1 MKKTVSALLAAILFA
16 AVLVSCGGKQHGA
29 GKTSTDEPENT
40 EPENIYRQ
48 DDGLPAKD
56 YDGADFVFLTATDIT
71 GGEMTAMDS
80 EEVSDPLESSIHL
93 RTLYVEERFGIN
105 ISDYRRHYS
114 DTYNAIYTSVNAQDN
129 AFNACYGF
137 ITWMFPL
144 ALDGCFTGF
153 GDIPYI
159 DLSKD
164 WWDQSA
170 KSAFSVGNRLFY
182 MTGDANMF
190 YNDYTWV
197 LYFNKSIL
205 KDIQED
211 EPYDLVDSGDWTV
224 DEMFRLGVK
233 AVKNLDSD
241 PSIDPVYDRV
251 GMVTHQYTANAL
263 VYGCNELFF
272 KKNADDLP
280 EISFDSERFENV
292 CEKITAMFHND
303 NFMYDTTGNN
313 GDGANIEKV
322 FSSDRAL
329 FCGEVLQCARRYRG
343 MESDFG
349 ILPYPKY
356 DAEQDGYVTYSLE
369 MVYPVAVPSY
379 FSGSELEDAGIILEA
394 MQSASHGS
402 LVKAYFDA
410 ALTSKRFLRDNR
422 SEDMLKIIF
431 DTRCYPLATMKDFGG
446 CVSQIVYNIRTNN
459 PAFSSFIASNRSKT
473 LTEIEKLTEQLSDL

>member
-1 MKKTVSALLAAILFA
+1 MKKIITAVLPVILLASVFA
-16 AVLVSCGGKQHGA
+16 ACGNGHGV
-29 GKTSTDEPENT
+29 GGNTSGGAVGT
-40 EPENIYRQ
+40 EPGNIFYR
-48 DDGLPAKD
+48 DDGLPSRD
-56 YDGADFVFLTATDIT
+56 FNGADFIFLTATDIT

-80 EEVSDPLESSIHL
+80 EEVSDPLESSVHL
-93 RTLYVEERFGIN
+93 RTQYVEERFGVK
-105 ISDYRRHYS
+105 ISDYKRHYA
-114 DTYNAIYTSVNAQDN
+114 DTYNAIYTSVSAQDN

-137 ITWMFPL
+137 ITWMLPL
-144 ALDGCFTGF
+144 AANGCFTEF
-153 GDIPYI
+153 GNIPYL
-159 DLSKD
+159 DLSKE
-164 WWDQSA
+164 WWDQGA
-170 KSAFSVGNRLFY
+170 KKAFSIGNRLFY

-197 LYFNKSIL
+197 LYFNKGIL

-211 EPYDLVDSGDWTV
+211 EPYGLVDSGDWTV
-224 DEMFRLGVK
+224 DEMFRLGVR

-241 PSIDPVYDRV
+241 PTVDPEYDRV

-272 KKNADDLP
+272 RKNEDDIP

-292 CEKITAMFHND
+292 CGKITGIFHND
-303 NFMYDTTGNN
+303 SFMYDTTDINGN
-313 GDGANIEKV
+313 GANIEQV
-322 FSSDRAL
+322 FTSDRAL

-343 MESDFG
+343 METDFG

-356 DAEQDGYVTYSLE
+356 DTAQKDYVTYSLE

-379 FSGSELEDAGIILEA
+379 FSGAGLEDAGIILEA
-394 MQSASHGS
+394 MHSASHGS

-410 ALTSKRFLRDNR
+410 ALTSKRFLRDGR

-459 PAFSSFIASNRSKT
+459 PTFSSFIASNRAKT
-473 LTEIEKLTEQLSDL
+473 AAEIEKLTDQISDL